1 MQRVMVKKVIATLMA
16 TLLACSSVGMLVAL
30 DMFAPSKAYAATR
43 TNVKLPKGIAATVNG
58 KKIKEK
64 TITAYVDKFRKDNE
78 LTSKKAWRK
87 WAKGNGY
94 TTKSIRREV
103 IDYYIN
109 QELYARVAKKYGVK
123 VTKKDIK
130 NGLKETKE
138 QFESD
143 AAYRQA
149 LKSSNLTEKEYVAT
163 ILKPNLLQAKLASK
177 LAKKGIIRSD
187 SEKDFSKWFKKYRA
201 KAPVKIAKMPKGLP
215 YAL

>member
-1 MQRVMVKKVIATLMA
+1 MQQVVAKKAIAALTAM
-16 TLLACSSVGMLVAL
+16 LLVCSSVGVSVAL
-30 DMFAPSKAYAATR
+30 DMFAPSKAYAATH
-43 TNVKLPKGIAATVNG
+43 TNAKLPKGIAATVNG

-64 TITAYVDKFRKDNE
+64 TITAYVKKFRKDSD

-87 WAKGNGY
+87 LAKRYNY
-94 TTKSIRREV
+94 TTKRIRIEV
-103 IDYYIN
+103 INYYVD
-109 QELYARVAKKYGVK
+109 QELYARAAKKYGVK

-130 NGLKETKE
+130 NGLKEVKE

-163 ILKPNLLQAKLASK
+163 TLKPNLLQAKLASK

-201 KAPVKIAKMPKGLP
+201 KAAIKIAKVPKNLP

>member
-1 MQRVMVKKVIATLMA
+1 MQQVVAKKVIAALTTM
-16 TLLACSSVGMLVAL
+16 LLICSSVGVSAVLGMA
-30 DMFAPSKAYAATR
+30 APSKAYATTR
-43 TNVKLPKGIAATVNG
+43 TNVKLPKGVAATVNG

-64 TITAYVDKFRKDNE
+64 TITAYVKKFRKDCD
-78 LTSKKAWRK
+78 LASKKAWRK
-87 WAKGNGY
+87 WAKRQKY
-94 TTKSIRREV
+94 TTKSIRLEV
-103 IDYYIN
+103 INYYVD
-109 QELYARVAKKYGVK
+109 QELYARAAKKYGVK

-130 NGLKETKE
+130 NGLKEVKD

-163 ILKPNLLQAKLASK
+163 TLKPNLLKAKLASK

-187 SEKDFSKWFKKYRA
+187 SDKDFSKWFKKYRA
-201 KAPVKIAKMPKGLP
+201 KAAIKIAKMPKNLP